1 MKNIFFILAFL
12 FVSSSAF
19 GQKYFKN
26 PSGGDNKWSNGA
38 NWTNGKPTAQNAK
51 VVIKAGNPIL
61 DVNVTLGQIKLAAD
75 AANDVTITAESG
87 KTLTF
92 SGKNTTELLVNG
104 HTGKKLTM
112 DLPMVVSSSDNENIK
127 IYNANAGSGTSANIT
142 FGSSSTFTVSN
153 DVDITFIVNSDGKGT
168 KSVSLDGAITSGG
181 KLIIGTKSKI
191 TFGST
196 YDGSGHTGGM
206 LLNGENTTLTVNS
219 ADDSTFLKADSS
231 ITTGDNSTGHKIII
245 DGKNVYKGNIITKNN
260 PLTLTVK
267 KNQSAIGTIAMGS
280 GNLNLALAD
289 AVTSV
294 KFAVNKDSDWGTG
307 NVVIT
312 GAADNEVA
320 FGTDN
325 TAITTE
331 QLAQITIS
339 GGEAAINSS
348 GQISANQI
356 VVSTFNNA
364 GGDKL
369 WSNAANWTAGIPT
382 VDTAKITVTADLI
395 VDSSKTIAQ
404 ITSTDSST
412 ITATD
417 SSTLTITGVGVTQ
430 PIRNNKASTDLIFN
444 LPVVFDSSED
454 AVESVRF
461 LRGSSNINFLS
472 TLTLNDDLT
481 VSGAFKTHALNL
493 NGSLLGTGK
502 LKLGAKAQAVFGA
515 DYDGTTYN
523 ADIVVIGTGATNSNQ
538 VSIVSNVKDN
548 GTFLA
553 AGNVIDVQSTG
564 AQISINGVNTLK
576 GNIKV
581 GDNNPTLTIN
591 KNQSAIGTVTIG
603 SGTLNLALVNAVT
616 SAVFVVNKDADWG
629 TGKVVITGAL
639 DDVVAFGTDATGI
652 TADQLAQITIAGTTA
667 VINDSGQISAFA
679 ILASTF
685 TNAGGDKLW
694 SNAANWSDGIPTVDT
709 AKVTITADSLI
720 VDSNRTVAKIQ
731 NKGTTSAGSITVI
744 ATNSSTLTVTGD
756 GNITQ
761 PIQNNKKSGSLIF
774 NLPVIFD
781 TTEDA
786 TKTFRFNSG
795 GDQSITFSSTLTL
808 NDDLTVSGANKLH
821 ALNLNG
827 SLLGT
832 GKLIFGSKAQVS
844 FGADYDGTTYTAD
857 IIAAGGTTGNNQVAI
872 VSNVKDDG
880 TFLASGSVIDVQSTG
895 VKISVNGANTMK
907 GNINIGNNNPTLTI
921 NKNQDAIGT
930 ITMGSGTDPDPTP
943 TLNLVLDGTVT
954 SAVFVVNKDADWGT
968 GKVIITGAA
977 DNEVGFGTDATGITA
992 DQLAQITIAGGEA
1005 VINDSGKISALEVK
1019 ESTFNNTSG
1028 DYLWSTYANWSAG
1041 IPNVNTAKVIL
1052 KDTLIF
1058 DKNVE
1063 LAQIKVASGIGNVAV
1078 TATNGSILT
1087 LNGSGVGQPIQN
1099 NGANANLKLDLPIV
1113 LSSTEIET
1121 IQANGG
1127 GTCSI
1132 TFGKNSDLTLSGVTK
1147 FVAQNSRY
1155 INLNGILQGSGQFQ
1169 VGAASTIAFKSDSNN
1184 STFTGGFKML
1194 GNNSS
1199 LTVDTAND
1207 GTFLN
1212 FGIAISPDTT
1222 STGHQIIVNGANV
1235 IKGNIVMLDN
1245 PLSLTFNANQ
1255 SALGTIAM
1263 GGGTL
1268 KLIIDSDTT
1277 LTFADNAT
1285 SDWGTGTLA
1294 LNGAGVNKVSFGSS
1308 ASGITETQLSQIIMD
1323 GSSAMIN
1330 SSGQLS
1336 PFSLAANNN
1345 KVQVTSATCI
1355 GNSDGSI
1362 GLSVEDAFYDYTI
1375 TVTDNDNVTIT
1386 GDSKTGS
1393 VTGLA
1398 AGTYT
1403 VCFTVDGNPIYEQC
1417 FDVVIGQPA
1426 ALSAYLD
1433 IDNDKRTTSIQLG
1446 GSSSYNIDIN
1456 GTKYDVSGDSFIATL
1471 PTGLSIIKISTDL
1484 DCQGVIEREV
1494 FLSEDILY
1502 YPNPTKGEVD
1512 VYVNGEDGGVKMS
1525 VFTTKGDLLFTR
1537 DQEILDTRKTE
1548 LDLSG
1553 VPAGTYLITLEGPT
1567 VRKTFKIV
1575 KR

>member
-12 FVSSSAF
+12 LVSSSAF

-26 PSGGDNKWSNGA
+26 GGGDNKWSNAA

-112 DLPMVVSSSDNENIK
+112 DLPMVVSSSSNENIK

-231 ITTGDNSTGHKIII
+231 ITTGDDSTGHKIII

-280 GNLNLALAD
+280 GNLNLALDD

-325 TAITTE
+325 TAITTA
-331 QLAQITIS
+331 QLAQITIA

-356 VVSTFNNA
+356 LVSTFNNA
-364 GGDKL
+364 GGDNL
-369 WSNAANWTAGIPT
+369 WSNAANWSAGIPT

-412 ITATD
+412 ITATN
-417 SSTLTITGVGVTQ
+417 SSTLTVTGVGVTQ
-430 PIRNNKASTDLIFN
+430 PIRNNKASTSLVFN
-444 LPVVFDSSED
+444 LPVIFDSSED
-454 AVESVRF
+454 AVETLRF

-481 VSGAFKTHALNL
+481 VSGADKTHALNL

-515 DYDGTTYN
+515 DYDGTTYS
-523 ADIVVIGTGATNSNQ
+523 ADIVIIGTGATNSNQ

-553 AGNVIDVQSTG
+553 SGSVIDVQSTG
-564 AQISINGVNTLK
+564 AKISVNGANTMK

-581 GDNNPTLTIN
+581 GDNNPTLTI
-591 KNQSAIGTVTIG
+591 KSNQSAIGTVTIG
-603 SGTLNLALVNAVT
+603 SGTLNLALDTSVT

-629 TGKVVITGAL
+629 TGKVVITGAA
-639 DDVVAFGTDATGI
+639 DNEVAFGTDATGI

-679 ILASTF
+679 ILVSTF

-694 SNAANWSDGIPTVDT
+694 SNAANWSDGIPTADT

-720 VDSNRTVAKIQ
+720 VDSNRTVAQIKT
-731 NKGTTSAGSITVI
+731 KGTTSAASVTVI
-744 ATNSSTLTVTGD
+744 ATNSSSLTVTGD
-756 GNITQ
+756 GSVTQ
-761 PIQNNKKSGSLIF
+761 PIQNNKKGGSLIF

-786 TKTFRFNSG
+786 TKTLRFNSG
-795 GDQSITFSSTLTL
+795 GDQSITFSSSLTL
-808 NDDLTVSGANKLH
+808 NDELTVTGANKLH

-832 GKLIFGSKAQVS
+832 GKLKFGSRAQVS

-907 GNINIGNNNPTLTI
+907 GNIKVGDNNPTLTI
-921 NKNQDAIGT
+921 NKNQSAIGT
-930 ITMGSGTDPDPTP
+930 LTMGTG
-943 TLNLVLDGTVT
+943 TLNLALDAAVT

-977 DNEVGFGTDATGITA
+977 DNEVAFGTDATGITA

-1005 VINDSGKISALEVK
+1005 VINDSGQISALEVK
-1019 ESTFNNTSG
+1019 ASTFTNAGG
-1028 DYLWSTYANWSAG
+1028 DNLWSTYANWSAG
-1041 IPNVNTAKVIL
+1041 IPNVNTAKVTL
-1052 KDTLIF
+1052 NDTLII

-1063 LAQIKVASGIGNVAV
+1063 LAQIKLANGTGNVSV
-1078 TATNGSILT
+1078 TATNGSTLT

-1099 NGANANLKLDLPIV
+1099 NRKDANLKLDLPIV
-1113 LSSTEIET
+1113 FSSTEIET

-1127 GTCSI
+1127 GTSSI

-1147 FVAQNSRY
+1147 FTAQNSRY
-1155 INLNGILQGSGQFQ
+1155 INMNGILQGSGQFQ
-1169 VGAASTIAFKSDSNN
+1169 VGAASTIAFKSKSNN
-1184 STFTGGFKML
+1184 SAFTGGFKML

-1199 LTVDTAND
+1199 LTVDTAAD

-1222 STGHQIIVNGANV
+1222 STGHEIIVNGANV
-1235 IKGNIVMLDN
+1235 IKGNIVMFDN
-1245 PLSLTFNANQ
+1245 PLSLKFNANQ
-1255 SALGTIAM
+1255 SALGTITM

-1268 KLIIDSDTT
+1268 KLIIDSDDTT

-1285 SDWGTGTLA
+1285 SEWGTGTLA

-1336 PFSLAANNN
+1336 AFSLAANNN

-1417 FDVVIGQPA
+1417 FNVVIGQPA
-1426 ALSAYLD
+1426 ALTAYLD
-1433 IDNDKRTTSIQLG
+1433 VDNDKRTTSIQLG

-1456 GTKYDVSGDSFIATL
+1456 GTKYDVSGDSFVATL

-1553 VPAGTYLITLEGPT
+1553 VPAGTYLVTLEGPT